1 MFDRKQQNS
10 VQQLSFNY
18 KINKLKKK
26 KLQRQIRLRG
36 EWGKKDENR
45 LFPEEMQTVNK
56 HGRMLNCA
64 ISLINAN

>member
-26 KLQRQIRLRG
+26 
-36 EWGKKDENR
+36 E
-45 LFPEEMQTVNK
+45 TVETNK
-56 HGRMLNCA
+56 TKRWVG
-64 ISLINAN
+64 